1 MKRNEQFP
9 LEGHTALVTSS
20 SRNLGAEIVRVLA
33 ASGAS
38 IITTYFQ
45 SKSAAEDLVD
55 ELADTP
61 GSHSTVHGDTH
72 SATATCLLLEKAIAT
87 APGTIDIL
95 VNNSGPFSMT
105 PFTELP
111 VAEWDR
117 IWNGNVTAAFL
128 AAQMLAPQM
137 RSLGWGRIINVSA
150 GSAYLRN
157 HSIYTIAKNAI
168 ITLTESMALELAP
181 EITVNCIAPGQIVE
195 SANDIAEF
203 DPSFVERAIDRTPA
217 GRLVTRNEVAGLLL
231 AMCLP
236 EFDMVTGATIP
247 IEGGW
252 RINRF

>member
-33 ASGAS
+33 ASGANV
-38 IITTYFQ
+38 ITTYFQ

-61 GSHSTVHGDTH
+61 GTHSAVHGDTR
-72 SATATCLLLEKAIAT
+72 SATATCLLLENAIAA

-105 PFTELP
+105 PFTELT
-111 VAEWDR
+111 VDEWDR

-128 AAQMLAPQM
+128 ATQMLAPQM

-157 HSIYTIAKNAI
+157 HSIYTIAKEAML
-168 ITLTESMALELAP
+168 TLTESMALELAP
-181 EITVNCIAPGQIVE
+181 EITVNCIAPGQIAE
-195 SANDIAEF
+195 SADDMAEF
-203 DPSFVERAIDRTPA
+203 DPSFVDRAIDRTPA

>member
-33 ASGAS
+33 ASGANV
-38 IITTYFQ
+38 ITTYFQ

-61 GSHSTVHGDTH
+61 GTHSAVHGDTR
-72 SATATCLLLEKAIAT
+72 SATATCLLLENAIAA

-105 PFTELP
+105 PFTELT
-111 VAEWDR
+111 VDEWDR

-128 AAQMLAPQM
+128 ATQMLAPQM

-157 HSIYTIAKNAI
+157 HSIYTIAKEAML
-168 ITLTESMALELAP
+168 TLTESMALELAP
-181 EITVNCIAPGQIVE
+181 EITVNCIAPGQIAE
-195 SANDIAEF
+195 SADDIAEF
-203 DPSFVERAIDRTPA
+203 DPSFVDRAIDRTPA

-231 AMCLP
+231 AMFLP

>member
-33 ASGAS
+33 ASGANV
-38 IITTYFQ
+38 ITTYFQ

-61 GSHSTVHGDTH
+61 GTHSAVHGDTR
-72 SATATCLLLEKAIAT
+72 SATATCLLLENAIAA

-105 PFTELP
+105 PFTELT
-111 VAEWDR
+111 VDEWDR

-128 AAQMLAPQM
+128 ATQMLAPQM

-157 HSIYTIAKNAI
+157 HSIYTIAKEAML
-168 ITLTESMALELAP
+168 TLTESMALELAP
-181 EITVNCIAPGQIVE
+181 EITVNCIAPGQIAE
-195 SANDIAEF
+195 SADDIAEF
-203 DPSFVERAIDRTPA
+203 DPSFVDRAIDRTPA

>member
-33 ASGAS
+33 ASGANV
-38 IITTYFQ
+38 ITTYFQ

-61 GSHSTVHGDTH
+61 GTHSAVHGDTR
-72 SATATCLLLEKAIAT
+72 SATATCLLLENAIAA

-105 PFTELP
+105 PFTELT
-111 VAEWDR
+111 VDEWDR

-128 AAQMLAPQM
+128 ATQMLAPQM

-157 HSIYTIAKNAI
+157 HSIYTIAKEAML
-168 ITLTESMALELAP
+168 TLTESMALELAP
-181 EITVNCIAPGQIVE
+181 EITVNCIAPGQIAE
-195 SANDIAEF
+195 SADDMAEF
-203 DPSFVERAIDRTPA
+203 DPSFVDRKIQRTPA

>member
-1 MKRNEQFP
+1 LKRNEQFP

-33 ASGAS
+33 ASGANV
-38 IITTYFQ
+38 ITTYFQ

-61 GSHSTVHGDTH
+61 GTHSAVHGDTR
-72 SATATCLLLEKAIAT
+72 SATATCLLLENAIAA

-105 PFTELP
+105 PFTELT
-111 VAEWDR
+111 VDEWDR

-128 AAQMLAPQM
+128 ATQMLAPQM

-157 HSIYTIAKNAI
+157 HSIYTIAKEAML
-168 ITLTESMALELAP
+168 TLTESMALELAP
-181 EITVNCIAPGQIVE
+181 EITVNCIAPGQIAE
-195 SANDIAEF
+195 SADDMAEF
-203 DPSFVERAIDRTPA
+203 DPSFVDRAIDRTPA

>member
-33 ASGAS
+33 ASGANV
-38 IITTYFQ
+38 ITTYFQ

-61 GSHSTVHGDTH
+61 GTHSAVHGDTR
-72 SATATCLLLEKAIAT
+72 SATATCLLLENAIAA

-105 PFTELP
+105 PFTELT
-111 VAEWDR
+111 VDEWDR

-128 AAQMLAPQM
+128 ATQMLTPQM

-157 HSIYTIAKNAI
+157 HSIYTIAKEAML
-168 ITLTESMALELAP
+168 TLTESMALELAP
-181 EITVNCIAPGQIVE
+181 EITVNCIAPGQIAE
-195 SANDIAEF
+195 SADDMAEF
-203 DPSFVERAIDRTPA
+203 DPSFVDRAIDRTPA

>member
-33 ASGAS
+33 ASGANV
-38 IITTYFQ
+38 ITTYFQ

-61 GSHSTVHGDTH
+61 GTHSAVHGDTR
-72 SATATCLLLEKAIAT
+72 SATATCLLLENAIAA

-105 PFTELP
+105 PFTDLP
-111 VAEWDR
+111 VDEWDR

-128 AAQMLAPQM
+128 ATQMLAPQM

-157 HSIYTIAKNAI
+157 HSIYTIAKEAML
-168 ITLTESMALELAP
+168 TLTESMALELAP
-181 EITVNCIAPGQIVE
+181 EITVNCIAPGQIAE
-195 SANDIAEF
+195 SADDMAEF
-203 DPSFVERAIDRTPA
+203 DPSFVDRAIDRTPA

>member
-1 MKRNEQFP
+1 LKRNEQFP

-33 ASGAS
+33 ASGANV
-38 IITTYFQ
+38 ITTYFQ

-61 GSHSTVHGDTH
+61 GTHSAVHGDTR
-72 SATATCLLLEKAIAT
+72 SATATCLLLENAIAA

-105 PFTELP
+105 PFTELT
-111 VAEWDR
+111 VDEWDR

-128 AAQMLAPQM
+128 ATQMLAPQM

-157 HSIYTIAKNAI
+157 HSIYTIAKEAML
-168 ITLTESMALELAP
+168 TLTESMALELAP
-181 EITVNCIAPGQIVE
+181 EITVNCIAPGQIAE
-195 SANDIAEF
+195 SADDMAEF
-203 DPSFVERAIDRTPA
+203 DPSFVDRTIQRTPA

>member
-33 ASGAS
+33 ASGAN

-45 SKSAAEDLVD
+45 SRSAAEDLLD
-55 ELADTP
+55 EIADTP
-61 GSHSTVHGDTH
+61 GTHSTVHGDTH
-72 SATATCLLLEKAIAT
+72 SATTTCLLLESAIAA
-87 APGTIDIL
+87 APETIDIL

-111 VAEWDR
+111 VDEWDR

-128 AAQMLAPQM
+128 ATKMLAPQM

-195 SANDIAEF
+195 SADDIAEF
-203 DPSFVERAIDRTPA
+203 DPSFVDRAIERTPA
-217 GRLVTRNEVAGLLL
+217 GRLVTRNEVAELLL
-231 AMCLP
+231 SMCLP
-236 EFDMVTGATIP
+236 PFDMVTGTTIP
-247 IEGGW
+247 IDGGW